1 MTELGR
7 PCQTQKSIMG
17 ADLAQSC
24 HSAERVE
31 NASCAKAGHFRSSRQ
46 AKGTAPKILFI
57 DEPDPEARSDNLYKP
72 GQGRHLFDTEVGLRT
87 GFHFLLVGNQNLP
100 EKLMAKRPVT
110 EYSIPELEKA
120 LRSAQV
126 VQRTTAV
133 VFALI
138 ILAWIVGGYVAQ
150 NTLVFITTV
159 VMAVAIAAV
168 QQASKTALR
177 KELAR
182 RK

>member
-1 MTELGR
+1 
-7 PCQTQKSIMG
+7 
-17 ADLAQSC
+17 
-24 HSAERVE
+24 
-31 NASCAKAGHFRSSRQ
+31 
-46 AKGTAPKILFI
+46 
-57 DEPDPEARSDNLYKP
+57 
-72 GQGRHLFDTEVGLRT
+72 
-87 GFHFLLVGNQNLP
+87 
-100 EKLMAKRPVT
+100 MAKRPVT

-120 LRSAQV
+120 LRRAQV

-133 VFALI
+133 IFALI

-159 VMAVAIAAV
+159 VMAVAIVGV

-177 KELAR
+177 TELTR